1 MHKAMCDNF
10 DTPNVMK
17 ALKSVVSD
25 TYSYLRYLKLIV
37 VDRLKE
43 KTKFEI

>member
-1 MHKAMCDNF
+1 MCDNF